1 MLQLSL
7 TSLLE
12 QLDHPLLAPSKSD
25 GLVLFVIL
33 SLWATHFFYSFG
45 AYKVPDSFYHEVPQ
59 EKEQGALS
67 SSPQTARNVA
77 TVFSEREL
85 DMVIF
90 WGSQSGRAEMLAK
103 RLAKTLRD
111 GFNARVYAA
120 DLDDFDHEHLVEL
133 QEKHLCG
140 FVLSTYG
147 EGDPPDNANGLWKT
161 LHEFQSRNMNL
172 SRMRYVLFGLGNS
185 EYRRY
190 NEVAKHVDRLLQSLG
205 AVRHGIV
212 GDGDDANGMTE
223 PSFVRWRNALE
234 ENLKA
239 DLGWQKGEF
248 KYSPS
253 FQIQENPSTGSDTV
267 HLGEPYAVGQKID
280 LGSNRTLKYKTGD
293 YLALWPINP
302 DGMVSRI
309 LKALTLEEKAHTPI
323 QITPVEAL
331 GEKLAVPSPT
341 TYDALFR
348 HYLEICAP
356 ISQELLADLASFTT
370 SRESKDL
377 LLRLSQDDV
386 TFQSDVAARNLTV
399 VDVLEM
405 CGSKTTISVP
415 VSFFLERFKPMQ
427 PRSYSIS
434 SSSIVSPSTIAL
446 TVAVNTALAE
456 NVQRDIV
463 EQGCYGVATTYLH
476 ALERSINRNDTG
488 NAVSEPSSVQGIT
501 GPRGLLENH
510 KIFASLRT
518 SDFKLPLSSSTPI
531 IMIGAGTGI
540 APYRGFVQERVRRQG
555 LGQEIGQ
562 TLLFMGFRH
571 PNVDFVYKE
580 KWTKCAKA
588 LGTDSFRMWTAFSRY
603 NDKKVYVQDRVREN
617 AKEIL
622 SLLSN
627 PTGCRLYICGSAA
640 MAREVVQVLSKARMA
655 FNGDNEEQ
663 AAQWIRNLRSSKEL
677 LEDVW
682 G

>member
-1 MLQLSL
+1 
-7 TSLLE
+7 
-12 QLDHPLLAPSKSD
+12 
-25 GLVLFVIL
+25 
-33 SLWATHFFYSFG
+33 
-45 AYKVPDSFYHEVPQ
+45 
-59 EKEQGALS
+59 
-67 SSPQTARNVA
+67 
-77 TVFSEREL
+77 
-85 DMVIF
+85 MVIF

-111 GFNARVYAA
+111 GFNARLYVA
-120 DLDDFDHEHLVEL
+120 DLDDFDYEHLVEL

-190 NEVAKHVDRLLQSLG
+190 NEVAKHVDRVLQSLG

-234 ENLKA
+234 ETLKA
-239 DLGWQKGEF
+239 DLGWKKGEF

-253 FQIQENPSTGSDTV
+253 FRIQENPSTGSDTV
-267 HLGEPYAVGQKID
+267 HLGEPYAVGQSQPQRNVAKRPQPLPITKMQKLWEDDSKLCLHLEID

-302 DGMVSRI
+302 DGIVSRI

-323 QITPVEAL
+323 QIAPVEAL

-341 TYDALFR
+341 MYDALFR

-356 ISQELLADLASFTT
+356 VSQELLADLASFTT
-370 SRESKDL
+370 SKESKDL

-386 TFQSDVAARNLTV
+386 TFQSEVAAGNLTV

-405 CGSKTTISVP
+405 CESRSTMSVP

-434 SSSIVSPSTIAL
+434 SSSIVNPSTIAL
-446 TVAVNTALAE
+446 TVAVNTAPAK
-456 NVQRDIV
+456 NKQRDIV
-463 EQGCYGVATTYLH
+463 GQGCYGVATTYLH

-501 GPRGLLENH
+501 GPRGLLANH

-540 APYRGFVQERVRRQG
+540 APYRGFLQERVRRQE

-571 PNVDFVYKE
+571 PDVDFVYKDE
-580 KWTKCAKA
+580 WTKCAKA

-603 NDKKVYVQDRVREN
+603 GDKKIYVQDRVREN
-617 AKEIL
+617 AREIL
-622 SLLSN
+622 GLLSN

-640 MAREVVQVLSKARMA
+640 MAREVVQVLLKARVA

-663 AAQWIRNLRSSKEL
+663 AAQWIRSLRSSKEL